1 MVLVGFL
8 NVVGAL
14 RLLNVLKDAAD
25 AAKFPGEWWVGS
37 AVPYGPFHEFGTQ
50 KITARPHW
58 SPSIE
63 IVTLK
68 FGLAPARQQN
78 EFVNAM
84 ILAPRGLV
92 KLIAFDLERTVKQS
106 ITAQGI
112 IDTGNYRGSIATG
125 PTEEAAFGRSVGQA
139 IK

>member
-1 MVLVGFL
+1 MAGFL
-8 NVVGAL
+8 KIVGVL
-14 RLLNVLKDAAD
+14 RLLNVLSDAAD
-25 AAKFPGEWWVGS
+25 AARNPGEWWVGS
-37 AVPYGPFHEFGTQ
+37 AVPYGVFHEFGTM
-50 KITARPHW
+50 KIVARPHW

-63 IVTLK
+63 IVAMQ

-92 KLIAFDLERTVKQS
+92 KLVAFHLERTVKQS

-125 PTEEAAFGRSVGQA
+125 PTEAAAFGKSVGQA